1 MARRSSRTLTEVE
14 LEFMQHLWARG
25 ALTPDDFETAFSEAG
40 KPLTGGSIRKVLGI
54 LLRKGY
60 VERRRE
66 GKGYIYSALVQR
78 DQAGASVVRDIL
90 GRVFGGSASLM
101 VAALLDTRTV
111 PEKDLETI
119 ERLITERRKENAK

>member
-14 LEFMQHLWARG
+14 LEFMHLLWAKG
-25 ALTPDDFETAFSEAG
+25 ELTPDDFETLFTDSG

-60 VERRRE
+60 VDRRRE
-66 GKGYIYSALVQR
+66 GKGYTYFAKVPR
-78 DQAGASVVRDIL
+78 EQAGASVVRDIL
-90 GRVFGGSASLM
+90 SRVFGGSASLL
-101 VAALLDTRTV
+101 VAALLDNRSV

-119 ERLITERRKENAK
+119 ENLIAEKRKEKEK